1 MNLVILSA
9 LGVISGFLSGYLG
22 VGAAIVMIPVL
33 TGLIGYD
40 QKIAQ
45 SISLTVMIPMAIVG
59 AVMYRFQFRLAPSLG
74 PVCLLMAG
82 AVGGSVLG
90 SVLANRSSTRNLKL
104 AFALFVIA
112 TGVVL
117 LVKAWKE
124 KNA

>member
-1 MNLVILSA
+1 MNLVIMTA
-9 LGVISGFLSGYLG
+9 LGVVSGLLSGYLG

-33 TGLIGYD
+33 TGLMDYD

-45 SISLTVMIPMAIVG
+45 SISLTVMVPMAIVG
-59 AVMYRFQFRLAPSLG
+59 AFMYRFQFKLAPALG
-74 PVCLLMAG
+74 PVCLLIAG

-90 SVLANRSSTRNLKL
+90 SVLANRSPTRNLKL

-112 TGVVL
+112 TGAVL
-117 LVKAWKE
+117 LAKAWKE